1 MMLHCSNVPGSQGGE
16 HHVFSEWNSGMIKD
30 IGITDDRELTSTKVG
45 WPCTWKFN
53 SQQKSL

>member
-45 WPCTWKFN
+45 
-53 SQQKSL
+53 